1 MEQLLRLLP
10 LILAAAQRI
19 PELQQILPLLTQIG
33 NTKFPGLPGDRAAE
47 AAATTLDVNGVK
59 WTQTAL
65 NLLLSASLDV
75 DGVYG
80 NATKAAV
87 TKFQSMKSL
96 EADGWAGTKTTDA
109 LRAALVAKYSSG

>member
-10 LILAAAQRI
+10 IILAAAQRI
-19 PELQQILPLLTQIG
+19 PELQQIVPLLTQLG
-33 NTKFPGLPGDRAAE
+33 TSTFPGLPPGTAAT

-65 NLLLSASLDV
+65 SLLNGSLEI

-80 NATKAAV
+80 PATKAAV
-87 TKFQSMKSL
+87 TKFQSANNL
-96 EADGWAGTKTTDA
+96 EADGWAGAQTTDA
-109 LRAALVAKYSSG
+109 LRAALIAKYSSS

>member
-10 LILAAAQRI
+10 IILAAAQRI
-19 PELQQILPLLTQIG
+19 PELQQIVPLLTQLG
-33 NTKFPGLPGDRAAE
+33 TSTFPGLPPDTAAT

-59 WTQTAL
+59 WTQMAL
-65 NLLLSASLDV
+65 NLLNGSLEI

-80 NATKAAV
+80 PATRAAV
-87 TKFQSMKSL
+87 TKFQSANNL

-109 LRAALVAKYSSG
+109 LREALIAKYSSS

>member
-10 LILAAAQRI
+10 IILAAAQRI
-19 PELQQILPLLTQIG
+19 PELKQILPLLTQLG
-33 NTKFPGLPGDRAAE
+33 TATFPGLSSDKAPA

-65 NLLLSASLDV
+65 NLLLNASLQV

-80 NATKAAV
+80 EGTKAAV
-87 TKFQSMKSL
+87 TRFQQANNL
-96 EADGWAGTKTTDA
+96 EADGWAGTKTADA
-109 LRAALVAKYSSG
+109 LRAALLVRH

>member
-10 LILAAAQRI
+10 IIIAAAQRI

-33 NTKFPGLPGDRAAE
+33 TTTFPGLPADKAPT
-47 AAATTLDVNGVK
+47 AAATTLDINGVK

-65 NLLLSASLDV
+65 KLLLDPALDV

-80 NATKAAV
+80 SATKAAV
-87 TKFQSMKSL
+87 TKFQTANNL
-96 EADGWAGTKTTDA
+96 EVDGVAGTKTADA
-109 LRAALVAKYSSG
+109 LRMALMRR